1 MEILLIQTGVSNAQS
16 ESMGEGNMRR
26 INMPMLGLLYL
37 AALTPKKHNVR
48 VIDETNGL
56 IEKFEKYD
64 IVGISGMTMHAPRM
78 YELADKYRDL
88 GCHVVLGGVHVSFM
102 TDEALEH
109 CDTVMIK
116 EGELVWQQF
125 LEDFEQ
131 GRPQKIYRARG
142 EFDLEKLPRPDLS
155 LVDGPAYKAPSG
167 TLNSVIATR
176 GCPNDCSFCCVRKMF
191 DGCFRVRSVE
201 SILDEIKGFDDN
213 VIIFQDDN
221 IVGNFRFAEKLFR
234 GMMPLKRKWGAQ
246 ASINVASNE
255 KLLDLMAES
264 GCRTMFI
271 GFESID
277 PRSLAEI
284 GKAGVNKLEH
294 YSENIKRIHDR
305 GIKIFGSF
313 IVGMDGDG
321 EDVFD
326 NIYEFCEKNAIDFP
340 IANCLTPFP
349 GTDLYF
355 RLEEEGRIIDRDW
368 SKYDLTNVVI
378 KPKNMSPEKLQFKYN
393 VLVHHLNRM
402 TYSGMK
408 SLREASAGLR
418 DRQVMNSR
426 DRAMAGKENRS
437 WK

>member
-1 MEILLIQTGVSNAQS
+1 
-16 ESMGEGNMRR
+16 MGSPG
-26 INMPMLGLLYL
+26 
-37 AALTPKKHNVR
+37 
-48 VIDETNGL
+48 
-56 IEKFEKYD
+56 
-64 IVGISGMTMHAPRM
+64 
-78 YELADKYRDL
+78 
-88 GCHVVLGGVHVSFM
+88 
-102 TDEALEH
+102 
-109 CDTVMIK
+109 
-116 EGELVWQQF
+116 
-125 LEDFEQ
+125 
-131 GRPQKIYRARG
+131 
-142 EFDLEKLPRPDLS
+142 
-155 LVDGPAYKAPSG
+155 
-167 TLNSVIATR
+167 
-176 GCPNDCSFCCVRKMF
+176 
-191 DGCFRVRSVE
+191 
-201 SILDEIKGFDDN
+201 
-213 VIIFQDDN
+213 
-221 IVGNFRFAEKLFR
+221 
-234 GMMPLKRKWGAQ
+234 
-246 ASINVASNE
+246 SINVASNE